1 MALKGRRKKR
11 NALVKPPLGD
21 KIQALKKNLA
31 SMRAF
36 AVPDHDYWAV
46 LPKPHRIG
54 ISVLAVLIIVLVLW
68 PNSDDESPL
77 LTEEDQLDEF
87 IPSHLKNSDMVGHT
101 QAISDLSLLSG
112 IVDEKDDDVVVVVV
126 DPSGDDHLWVSH
138 KVAPGDT
145 LAEIFRSQKLP
156 LPDLYAI
163 TAIEG
168 KDKPL
173 SHIQPGQRLRF
184 KRNLQGEI
192 EMIEVERT
200 NKRAVLFS
208 RLANGRFVRR

>member
-46 LPKPHRIG
+46 LPRPHRIG

-68 PNSDDESPL
+68 PNSDDESAL
-77 LTEEDQLDEF
+77 LTDEDQLDEF
-87 IPSHLKNSDMVGHT
+87 IPSHLKDSDVVGQN

-112 IVDEKDDDVVVVVV
+112 IVDEKNDVVVV
-126 DPSGDDHLWVSH
+126 DQRGDDHLWVSH

-192 EMIEVERT
+192 EMIEVERS
-200 NKRAVLFS
+200 NKPAVLFS